1 MPSQTPSIFRC
12 LPRRWTAGSPPL
24 GGGTDAPRS
33 PGRGEKLEP
42 IVAKTT
48 TSDAEAGA
56 VISAKGTAAG

>member
-12 LPRRWTAGSPPL
+12 SSSPMDAGLDLATGWGPTRRDLLAGV
-24 GGGTDAPRS
+24 
-33 PGRGEKLEP
+33 KLVP

-56 VISAKGTAAG
+56 VISAKGRLPE